1 MGEAPG
7 QSEARK
13 RWEEICRTA
22 RTARTASTSALL
34 SQDVPIAIQALRD
47 AGKGTDAKQTAS
59 AQTELLSTFYRVALN
74 QSQASFKV
82 ASWAA
87 ASGVMLFL
95 AAIVGGLL
103 AGRDAA
109 LFGTLGGAIVEVIS
123 GLAFYLYGKATE
135 QSNDH
140 LARLGRV
147 QRYLLAIQV
156 AESITDS
163 KLKDEARLKLV
174 STISGLPKPEE

>member
-1 MGEAPG
+1 VAGGSKP
-7 QSEARK
+7 SVAREG
-13 RWEEICRTA
+13 WAEIFSRA
-22 RTARTASTSALL
+22 GTASTYALL
-34 SQDVPIAIQALRD
+34 SRDVPIAIKALSD

-74 QSQASFKV
+74 QSHASFKV

-87 ASGVMLFL
+87 AGGVALFL
-95 AAIVGGLL
+95 VAVGVGLL

-109 LFGTLGGAIVEVIS
+109 VFGTIGGAIVEVIS

-140 LARLGRV
+140 LTRLAQV
-147 QRYLLAIQV
+147 QRFLLAIQV
-156 AESITDS
+156 AESIS
-163 KLKDEARLKLV
+163 EEKLKDEARIKLV
-174 STISGLPKPEE
+174 SSISSLPKPEAD